1 MPTRPKTPSGSAW
14 NPVSGWGLIALIA
27 FALILMRW
35 MATDADGY
43 LRIVDD
49 INLVIHEAGHPL
61 FGIFG
66 ELPGWWGGT
75 LMELL
80 VPGAIAVAFWFQR
93 SALSLAF
100 ALIWFFENLHYIA
113 WYIADASLEALPLLG
128 GGEHDWNF
136 LLTHYDLLQQDAQI
150 ANVVDTMSYVGIAG
164 SLVFAAAVW
173 LLQRS
178 DRADNARDPSTALA
192 GGLDGH

>member
-1 MPTRPKTPSGSAW
+1 MPARPKTLNGSAW

-27 FALILMRW
+27 FAILLMRW
-35 MATDADGY
+35 MAADADGY
-43 LRIVDD
+43 LRVVDD

-80 VPGAIAVAFWFQR
+80 VPGSIAVVFWFQR

-100 ALIWFFENLHYIA
+100 AAIWFFENLHYVA
-113 WYIADASLEALPLLG
+113 WYIADASIEALPLVG

-136 LLTHYDLLQQDAQI
+136 LLTHYGLLQQDTQI
-150 ANVVDTMSYVGIAG
+150 ASVVDTISYVGIAG
-164 SLVFAAAVW
+164 SLAFAVAAW
-173 LLQRS
+173 LMQGS
-178 DRADNARDPSTALA
+178 DRADNARDAGTALA

>member
-1 MPTRPKTPSGSAW
+1 MPTRPKRQNGSAW
-14 NPVSGWGLIALIA
+14 NPVSGWGLVVLIA
-27 FALILMRW
+27 FALFLMRW
-35 MATDADGY
+35 MATDSDGY

-61 FGIFG
+61 FGFFG

-100 ALIWFFENLHYIA
+100 AAIWFFENLHYIA
-113 WYIADASLEALPLLG
+113 WYIADASIEALPLVG

-136 LLTHYDLLQQDAQI
+136 LLTHYGLLQQDTQI
-150 ANVVDTMSYVGIAG
+150 AHVVNTLSYVGIVA
-164 SLVFAAAVW
+164 SLVFAAGVW
-173 LLQRS
+173 LMQGS
-178 DRADNARDPSTALA
+178 DRADNARDSGTALA

>member
-1 MPTRPKTPSGSAW
+1 MPARPKRQNGSAW
-14 NPVSGWGLIALIA
+14 NPVSGWGLIVLIA
-27 FALILMRW
+27 FALFLMRW

-61 FGIFG
+61 FGFFG

-100 ALIWFFENLHYIA
+100 AAIWFFENLHYVA
-113 WYIADASLEALPLLG
+113 WYIADASIEALPLVG

-136 LLTHYDLLQQDAQI
+136 LLTHYGLLQQDTQI
-150 ANVVDTMSYVGIAG
+150 AHVVNTLSYVGIFA
-164 SLVFAAAVW
+164 SLVFAAGVW
-173 LLQRS
+173 LMQGS
-178 DRADNARDPSTALA
+178 DRADNARDSGTALA
-192 GGLDGH
+192 GGLDSH

>member
-1 MPTRPKTPSGSAW
+1 
-14 NPVSGWGLIALIA
+14 
-27 FALILMRW
+27 MRW
-35 MATDADGY
+35 MATDSDGY

-61 FGIFG
+61 FGFFG

-80 VPGAIAVAFWFQR
+80 VPGAIAIAFWYQR

-100 ALIWFFENLHYIA
+100 AAIWFFENLHYIA
-113 WYIADASLEALPLLG
+113 WYIADASIEALPLLG

-136 LLTHYDLLQQDAQI
+136 LLTHYGLLQQDTQI
-150 ANVVDTMSYVGIAG
+150 AHVVNTLSYVGIVC
-164 SLVFAAAVW
+164 SLVFAAGVW
-173 LLQRS
+173 LMQGS
-178 DRADNARDPSTALA
+178 DRADNARDSGTALA